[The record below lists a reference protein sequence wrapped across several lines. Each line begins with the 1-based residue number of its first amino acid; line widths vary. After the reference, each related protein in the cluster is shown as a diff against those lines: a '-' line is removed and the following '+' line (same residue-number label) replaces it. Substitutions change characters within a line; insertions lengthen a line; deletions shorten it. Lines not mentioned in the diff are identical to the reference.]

1 MSVAEQINL
10 EREFPEQLQNDDDD
24 RISVNSINNYVAVS
38 PPSTLQEALQQIK
51 MSVTSSRKTTELT
64 FFVQR
69 SRVWNYILEE
79 LKTIELSTCK
89 MSVEFI
95 GESAVDRGGPTRE
108 LFSVVYQQVMD
119 GKLTRGSAPNLA
131 FMHDQRALL
140 AGEYTFLGKLIALA
154 LLKEASGATFFSV

>member
-69 SRVWNYILEE
+69 SRV
-79 LKTIELSTCK
+79 
-89 MSVEFI
+89 
-95 GESAVDRGGPTRE
+95 
-108 LFSVVYQQVMD
+108 
-119 GKLTRGSAPNLA
+119 
-131 FMHDQRALL
+131 
-140 AGEYTFLGKLIALA
+140 
-154 LLKEASGATFFSV
+154 